1 MKSAQKGFTLI
12 EVLLAVTITAILLV
26 TVYGVFTSVSNARN
40 RIEAEGEG
48 YHLARVIFDRIGR
61 EIRGAYYLKGN
72 KKTTFKGGID
82 EERNPFLLLST
93 TATTPQ
99 GERQEGVALV
109 RYRLRK
115 DEQAEDKRVLT
126 RSEEPLIQGTQTPR
140 EYRLAPGI
148 EALQLRFSDGD
159 NWQESWDSDSLNAV
173 PKMIEVALEI
183 RLDGTV
189 VPFRS
194 IFEVPTLEAAP

>member
-1 MKSAQKGFTLI
+1 MKSTQKGFTLI

-48 YHLARVIFDRIGR
+48 YHQARVIFDRIGR
-61 EIRGAYYLKGN
+61 EMRGAYYLKGN
-72 KKTTFKGGID
+72 KDTTFKGGID
-82 EERNPFLLLST
+82 EQRNPFLFLST

-99 GERQEGVALV
+99 GERLEGVALV

-115 DEQAEDKRVLT
+115 DEQAEDKMVLT
-126 RSEEPLIQGTQTPR
+126 RSEGPLDQETQAPR

-148 EALQLRFSDGD
+148 EAMRLRFSDGET
-159 NWQESWDSDSLNAV
+159 WQESWDSDNSNAAPV
-173 PKMIEVALEI
+173 MVEVALEI

-194 IFEVPTLEAAP
+194 IFEIPVLQAP

>member
-1 MKSAQKGFTLI
+1 MKSIPKGFTLI

-26 TVYGVFTSVSNARN
+26 TIYGVFTSVSSAKN
-40 RIEAEGEG
+40 RIETEGEG
-48 YHLARVIFDRIGR
+48 YHQARVIFDRIGR

-72 KKTTFKGGID
+72 AKTSFRGGLD

-99 GERQEGVALV
+99 GERQEGVAVV

-115 DEQAEDKRVLT
+115 DAEIEGNKVLT
-126 RSEEPLIQGTQTPR
+126 RSEAPLVEEDKAPR
-140 EYRLAPGI
+140 EYRLATGI

-173 PKMIEVALEI
+173 PKMVEVALEI
-183 RLDGTV
+183 RLDSTA

-194 IFEVPTLEAAP
+194 IFEVPAVEAP

>member
-1 MKSAQKGFTLI
+1 MKSTQKGFTLI

-26 TVYGVFTSVSNARN
+26 TVYGVFTSVSSARN

-72 KKTTFKGGID
+72 KDTVFKGGID
-82 EERNPFLLLST
+82 EQRNPFLFLST

-99 GERQEGVALV
+99 GERQEGIALV
-109 RYRLRK
+109 RYRLGP
-115 DEQAEDKRVLT
+115 DEQAEGKKVLT
-126 RSEEPLIQGTQTPR
+126 RSEEPLVQGTQAPR

-148 EALQLRFSDGD
+148 EAMRLRFSDGGT
-159 NWQESWDSDSLNAV
+159 WQESWDSDSLNAA
-173 PKMIEVALEI
+173 PKMVEVALEI
-183 RLDGTV
+183 RLGGAV

-194 IFEVPTLEAAP
+194 IFEVPAVEAP